1 MDRDNAPKSRLP
13 HVTTHQAVAM
23 ATRLFDLQ
31 VTAVED
37 LSGFDDK
44 NFYLRGTLKTQEE
57 RNVLSSNKEFILKI
71 ANEVDSSDECF
82 IATQLGVM
90 TFLNARGFKCT
101 TPVPSVLGTP
111 YVMCKIPRRD
121 YPGVI
126 ALETHGVHNAAEIYN
141 GEEYSEDEFF
151 VCAVRLLNYVPGKV
165 LKQISLSNK
174 VLFEV
179 GKAVGRMNRE
189 LKVNKLFS
197 LVVFL
202 SNGMYVQTASWVPA
216 VYRNDACSLKI
227 RKRLCS
233 RYFGKQT
240 SRRTLLEDKF
250 LSAA

>member
-1 MDRDNAPKSRLP
+1 M
-13 HVTTHQAVAM
+13 TTHQAVVM

-37 LSGFDDK
+37 LSSFDDK
-44 NFYLRGTLKTQEE
+44 NFYLRGTLRAQEE

-82 IATQLGVM
+82 IATQLGVL
-90 TFLNARGFKCT
+90 TFLNVRGFKCS
-101 TPVPSVLGTP
+101 TPVPSVLGTS

-126 ALETHGVHNAAEIYN
+126 ALETNEEHNAAEIYN
-141 GEEYSEDEFF
+141 GEAYSEDVFI

-165 LKQISLSNK
+165 LKQTSLSNK

-189 LKVNKLFS
+189 LKVKKLFN
-197 LVVFL
+197 LIVL
-202 SNGMYVQTASWVPA
+202 ISNGMYVRTAPSDQRCIPMTHA
-216 VYRNDACSLKI
+216 
-227 RKRLCS
+227 LC
-233 RYFGKQT
+233 
-240 SRRTLLEDKF
+240 
-250 LSAA
+250 

>member
-1 MDRDNAPKSRLP
+1 MDRANVPKSPLP
-13 HVTTHQAVAM
+13 HVTTHQAVVM
-23 ATRLFDLQ
+23 AARLFDLQ

-37 LSGFDDK
+37 LSSFDDK
-44 NFYLRGTLKTQEE
+44 NFYMRGTLKAQEE
-57 RNVLSSNKEFILKI
+57 RNVLPSTKEFILKI

-90 TFLNARGFKCT
+90 TFLNARGFKCS

-126 ALETHGVHNAAEIYN
+126 ALETNGVHRAAEIYN
-141 GEEYSEDEFF
+141 GEAYSEDVFI

-165 LKQISLSNK
+165 LKQTSLSNK

-189 LKVNKLFS
+189 LKVKKLFS
-197 LVVFL
+197 LLFL
-202 SNGMYVQTASWVPA
+202 HFQRNVRSNCAMGPA
-216 VYRNDACSLKI
+216 VYPSDAC
-227 RKRLCS
+227 
-233 RYFGKQT
+233 F
-240 SRRTLLEDKF
+240 LLIKGH
-250 LSAA
+250 